1 MWIYKYTHI
10 YNEHD
15 LENNFLRETK
25 ENLRVK
31 YGRELETASQ
41 NIVHSL
47 NDAIILIL
55 APTNLRIMQLTTLIL
70 HFTFYIY
77 SPEQRQE
84 ASVFIL
90 FYFLCQL
97 FVV

>member
-55 APTNLRIMQLTTLIL
+55 APTNLRIMQLTTLFSIS
-70 HFTFYIY
+70 HFTYTAL
-77 SPEQRQE
+77 SKGKKQV
-84 ASVFIL
+84 SS
-90 FYFLCQL
+90 FYFISCVSYL
-97 FVV
+97 